1 MIHSAHVCWLLELP
15 DICSGTEKIKK
26 FVSVT
31 EEEEE
36 RGVNTDQSH
45 GLNPLIPTV
54 WCRLSLVITLG
65 TLLSG
70 VIKPSLIAE
79 LQTCFIKD
87 VVIDIIALLTES
99 LSL

>member
-15 DICSGTEKIKK
+15 DICGGTEKIKK
-26 FVSVT
+26 FVSVME

-36 RGVNTDQSH
+36 RGINTDQSH
-45 GLNPLIPTV
+45 GLTPLIPTV

-79 LQTCFIKD
+79 LQACFKKML
-87 VVIDIIALLTES
+87 LLT
-99 LSL
+99 